1 MHVCCKRRTCGGAT
15 TQPSKSANIDAC
27 TRARAWPTNTTRTPH
42 TKQTIAPHKLT
53 PTMQQPQHST
63 APRDAASHAHVRLP
77 HTAQP
82 RHHTDAAQQT
92 SRQCTKR
99 AKHSA
104 AKPSEANRKR
114 KLAFD
119 GDIID
124 LLALADAS
132 AQFEQQL
139 QDIET
144 ATSISIMYV
153 C

>member
-1 MHVCCKRRTCGGAT
+1 MAQQHNRQSQQTST
-15 TQPSKSANIDAC
+15 L
-27 TRARAWPTNTTRTPH
+27 ARAHAHGRQTQHAQHTPH